1 MNDNT
6 LKIRTLIDRF
16 FDGETTLDE
25 EQQLYAFFRRP
36 PAELPE
42 DLLPLR
48 DMFLDLAVVQ
58 YVATESQQTVH
69 ESQQAEQTEQ
79 TKHRRWLRWTAAAAV
94 ALLMVGGA
102 ATLFTHGRGADDD
115 CVAYIYG
122 QRTTDRTVV
131 LSEMQKTM
139 TALSATDGSDV
150 VEEQLKTMFSH

>member
-6 LKIRTLIDRF
+6 LMIRTLVDRF
-16 FDGETTLDE
+16 FDGDTTLDE
-25 EQQLYAFFRRP
+25 EERLYAFFRRP

-48 DMFLDLAVVQ
+48 EMFLDLAAAQ
-58 YVATESQQTVH
+58 YVLRQAKRQSRAAPESQQTR
-69 ESQQAEQTEQ
+69 QA
-79 TKHRRWLRWTAAAAV
+79 KRWLRWAAAAAV
-94 ALLMVGGA
+94 ALLVAGGA
-102 ATLFTHGRGADDD
+102 AALFIHGAEADDD

-122 QRTTDRTVV
+122 QRTTDRAVV

-150 VEEQLKTMFSH
+150 VEEQLKSMFSH

>member
-6 LKIRTLIDRF
+6 LMIRTLVDRF
-16 FDGETTLDE
+16 FDGDTTLDE
-25 EQQLYAFFRRP
+25 EERLYAFFRRP

-48 DMFLDLAVVQ
+48 EMFLGLAAAQ
-58 YVATESQQTVH
+58 YVLRQAKRQSRAATESQQTR
-69 ESQQAEQTEQ
+69 QA
-79 TKHRRWLRWTAAAAV
+79 KCWLRWAAAAAV
-94 ALLMVGGA
+94 ALLVAGGA
-102 ATLFTHGRGADDD
+102 AALFIHGAEADDD

-150 VEEQLKTMFSH
+150 VEEQLKSMFSH

>member
-6 LKIRTLIDRF
+6 LMIRTLVDRF
-16 FDGETTLDE
+16 FDGDTTLDE
-25 EQQLYAFFRRP
+25 EERLYAFFRRP

-42 DLLPLR
+42 DLRPLR
-48 DMFLDLAVVQ
+48 EMFLDLPAIQ
-58 YVATESQQTVH
+58 YVLRFQAKRQSRAATESQQTR
-69 ESQQAEQTEQ
+69 QP
-79 TKHRRWLRWTAAAAV
+79 KRWLRWAAAV
-94 ALLMVGGA
+94 AVALLVAGGA
-102 ATLFTHGRGADDD
+102 AALFIHGAEADDD

-150 VEEQLKTMFSH
+150 VEEQLKSMFSH

>member
-6 LKIRTLIDRF
+6 LMIRTLVDRF
-16 FDGETTLDE
+16 FDGDTTLDE
-25 EQQLYAFFRRP
+25 EERLYAFFRRP

-48 DMFLDLAVVQ
+48 EMFLDLAAAQ
-58 YVATESQQTVH
+58 YVAPESQQTR
-69 ESQQAEQTEQ
+69 QP
-79 TKHRRWLRWTAAAAV
+79 KRWPRWAAAAAV
-94 ALLMVGGA
+94 ALLVAGGA
-102 ATLFTHGRGADDD
+102 AALFIHGAEADDD

-150 VEEQLKTMFSH
+150 VEEQLKSMFSH